1 MKQISLVILA
11 VFIGLSAFA
20 QTPTTLRA
28 DAVRLASRGYFNKTK
43 QRLAGRY
50 GAQEFS

>member
-11 VFIGLSAFA
+11 LFIGLSAFA

-28 DAVRLASRGYFNKTK
+28 DAIRLASRGYFNKVWIVCD
-43 QRLAGRY
+43 R
-50 GAQEFS
+50 